1 MERAI
6 RSLKWGLVIISFGL
20 LTACISI
27 PKPKPDI
34 TNPIHTV
41 AIMPFGNESNNVEA
55 PNQLRELLSKKLK
68 TKFYRVVPLAEI
80 DQTLEDEMG
89 ITLGEQLQD
98 VDIKEIKDKIKADAY
113 IFGKVTYYDQAT
125 SGVLNTNRVSTLLQM
140 LKSDDQSVFWNSNIG
155 IKSESKSGGMFG
167 AMASLAS
174 SVSDSNDEDI
184 NWITIQRKN
193 GGDGSILGNLVSGLV
208 DKAVSS
214 AMGVTL
220 NEESLALIN
229 YSTSSLRNGPGY

>member
-1 MERAI
+1 MEKAR
-6 RSLKWGLVIISFGL
+6 RYFKFGL
-20 LTACISI
+20 MIFALGLLSACVSI
-27 PKPKPDI
+27 PKPKPDV

-41 AIMPFGNESNNVEA
+41 AIMPFGNESNSVDA
-55 PNQLRELLSKKLK
+55 PNQLRDLLSKKLK
-68 TKFYRVVPLAEI
+68 TKFYRVLPLAEV
-80 DQTLEDEMG
+80 DQTLQDELG
-89 ITLGEQLQD
+89 ITLGDQLQD

-113 IFGKVTYYDQAT
+113 IFGKVTYYDQTT
-125 SGVLNTNRVSTLLQM
+125 SGVLNTNRVSAQM
-140 LKSDDQSVFWNSNIG
+140 QMVKVDDDSVFWNSNIG
-155 IKSESKSGGMFG
+155 IKSESKSGGLFG

-184 NWITIQRKN
+184 RWITISRKN